1 MSKKPKWKQAAVS
14 RDAGGFVA
22 MPWAVLDSPAY
33 QDLSHPAKGLLMEFA
48 RQYVRD
54 NNGMLLASTAYLKA
68 RGWKSCSVIDRAK
81 KELIEAGF
89 IYETAK
95 GQRPSKASWY
105 AVTWAALDHIDGF
118 DPGARHGF
126 QRSAYRTKTA
136 LLPTKPQ
143 PKSLMKKP
151 ANPVTDGYG
160 LTPPHGAEGASTA
173 PPDGVESPPTA
184 PPDGA
189 VEGVFC
195 HFSTPPDGDH
205 LEVPSA
211 PDQRDGAAA
220 HSAAPKIADALPT
233 AGVEGHGSYQRLRAK
248 PERLFTGLPGLGAFA
263 PPAPAPAPQREGSYR
278 RLTPK
283 PRRLFSALL
292 SPQHEQAAQ
301 IVLRRA
307 MPATREAVAP

>member
-48 RQYVRD
+48 RQYIRD

-143 PKSLMKKP
+143 PKSLMKKS
-151 ANPVTDGYG
+151 ANSVTDGYG
-160 LTPPHGAEGASTA
+160 LSPLEGTQPPSTVPLGGIESAATVPLEGTVK
-173 PPDGVESPPTA
+173 G
-184 PPDGA
+184 G
-189 VEGVFC
+189 FC
-195 HFSTPPDGDH
+195 DSSIPLGGNH

-211 PDQRDGAAA
+211 PDQRDGASA
-220 HSAAPKIADALPT
+220 HSAAPKIADAPPT
-233 AGVEGHGSYQRLRAK
+233 AGVDGHGSYQRLRAK

-263 PPAPAPAPQREGSYR
+263 PPAPAPAPQREDDYR

-283 PRRLFSALL
+283 PRRLFSKLL
-292 SPQHEQAAQ
+292 SPHHEQAAQ
-301 IVLRRA
+301 IVLQRA